1 MTARKSFR
9 LAVLA
14 AAMLAAALVA
24 LVASNRPAAP
34 ADSHSATG
42 SSAAAAPAAA
52 AAGGLAPPVGRAPEP
67 VDRPSPHLFRYLP
80 HTQAADGSFAL
91 QWQPA
96 DFAEL
101 RAGDAFTLELPM
113 SRATYKARVNEA
125 IDVPGGRRLTG
136 RLHDGGVESWPF
148 SMTILGDGRT
158 VVGNISAYGRKF
170 ALQIGKAGA
179 SLRDTTD
186 EGHKLFESEREFWE
200 SGRHLGH

>member
-14 AAMLAAALVA
+14 AAMLAAALVV

-34 ADSHSATG
+34 AGPQSGAADSAGAAS
-42 SSAAAAPAAA
+42 AAAPAGALVPPAGRTPESAA
-52 AAGGLAPPVGRAPEP
+52 
-67 VDRPSPHLFRYLP
+67 PSSPYLFRYLP
-80 HTQAADGSFAL
+80 HAQAADGSFAL
-91 QWQPA
+91 QWQPE

-113 SRATYKARVNEA
+113 SRATYEARVNEA

-148 SMTILGDGRT
+148 SMTIVGNGRT
-158 VVGNISAYGRKF
+158 VVGNISAYGRRF
-170 ALQIGKAGA
+170 ALQIGEAGA

>member
-1 MTARKSFR
+1 MP
-9 LAVLA
+9 
-14 AAMLAAALVA
+14 
-24 LVASNRPAAP
+24 PA
-34 ADSHSATG
+34 
-42 SSAAAAPAAA
+42 
-52 AAGGLAPPVGRAPEP
+52 GRAPESAAP
-67 VDRPSPHLFRYLP
+67 PSPYLFRYLP

-91 QWQPA
+91 QWQPE

-200 SGRHLGH
+200 SGRHMGH